1 MSDDATAVAA
11 PVEAAPAP
19 PPVVEEVA
27 TPVAPVVEESTPEP
41 RPVAPEK
48 VGPALPPRSVRQQ
61 ARESMQERARVAAEA
76 FHEERTPGK
85 VDEVGRTHAAEDGT
99 YMKEGAAEAAPIEH
113 AEEEPAAPDVV
124 AETPVTEELPP
135 AAQAAGAEFVTI
147 PLDPRNPLADQGVTE
162 LTVPAHMERHIRTLV
177 NSSVRQKEV
186 QESQA
191 QLDQVRLDN
200 ARLAAKVQAL
210 QDGTPEADPLQ
221 VEMLAQIKEH
231 YPEQSAKIEA
241 ALAGEQAQATARK
254 ESEIYSEMQRE
265 QVARSFMQQVGSG
278 AGHKYP
284 AWASAGE
291 LQDRMASAMSQY
303 GDYVDARNANLG
315 RRGQAEVVPTTDE
328 FYGWVDTQYIKDPR
342 VQSAVIKFRNEQ
354 QEQGRAKIAAEE
366 RRKLAGQEE
375 AKLSEAAARHAARP
389 PSTPGISSQG
399 TTPPPEDEGA
409 VRALQGNRAKSLK
422 AGIRERYRSPEG
434 L

>member
-27 TPVAPVVEESTPEP
+27 TPVPVVEESTPEP
-41 RPVAPEK
+41 RLVAPEK

-61 ARESMQERARVAAEA
+61 AREAMQERAKAAAEV
-76 FHEERTPGK
+76 FHAERTPGK

-99 YMKEGAAEAAPIEH
+99 YMEEGAAEAASIEH
-113 AEEEPAAPDVV
+113 AEEESAAPDVV
-124 AETPVTEELPP
+124 AKTPVTEELPP
-135 AAQAAGAEFVTI
+135 AAQAAGAELVTI

-186 QESQA
+186 QNSQA

-200 ARLAAKVQAL
+200 ARLAARVQAL
-210 QDGTPEADPLQ
+210 QDGTPETDPLQ
-221 VEMLAQIKEH
+221 AEMLAQIKEH
-231 YPEQSAKIEA
+231 YPEQSAQVEA
-241 ALAGEQAQATARK
+241 ALAGEQAQVASQK
-254 ESEIYSEMQRE
+254 EAEIYAGMQRE
-265 QVARSFMQQVGSG
+265 QVARSFMEQVGTG

-303 GDYVDARNANLG
+303 GDYVDARNANLQ
-315 RRGQAEVVPTTDE
+315 RRGQAETMPTTDE
-328 FYGWVDTQYIKDPR
+328 FYGWVDTQYIRDPR
-342 VQSAVIKFRNEQ
+342 VQSAVVKFRAEQ
-354 QEQGRAKIAAEE
+354 QEKGRAQIAAEE
-366 RRKLAGQEE
+366 RKKLAGQEK
-375 AKLSEAAARHAARP
+375 ATLSEAAARHAARP

-409 VRALQGNRAKSLK
+409 ARVSPGNRAKSLK
-422 AGIRERYRSPEG
+422 AGIRERYRAAQG

>member
-1 MSDDATAVAA
+1 
-11 PVEAAPAP
+11 
-19 PPVVEEVA
+19 
-27 TPVAPVVEESTPEP
+27 
-41 RPVAPEK
+41 
-48 VGPALPPRSVRQQ
+48 
-61 ARESMQERARVAAEA
+61 MQERAKAAAEV
-76 FHEERTPGK
+76 FHAERTPGK

-99 YMKEGAAEAAPIEH
+99 YMKESADEAAPVE
-113 AEEEPAAPDVV
+113 AEEEPAATDVV
-124 AETPVTEELPP
+124 AETPVTEEPPP

-186 QESQA
+186 QSSQA

-200 ARLAAKVQAL
+200 ARLAARVQAL
-210 QDGTPEADPLQ
+210 QDGTPEVDPLQ
-221 VEMLAQIKEH
+221 AEMLAQIKEH
-231 YPEQSAKIEA
+231 YPEQSDRVEA
-241 ALAGEQAQATARK
+241 ALAAEQVQAMSQK
-254 ESEIYSEMQRE
+254 EAEIYAEMKRE
-265 QVARSFMQQVGSG
+265 QVARSFMEEVGSG
-278 AGHKYP
+278 SAQKYP

-291 LQDRMASAMSQY
+291 LQGRMASAMSQY
-303 GDYVDARNANLG
+303 GDYVDARNVNLH
-315 RRGQAEVVPTTDE
+315 RRGQAETMPTTDE

-342 VQSAVIKFRNEQ
+342 VQSEVVKFRAEQ
-354 QEQGRAKIAAEE
+354 QEKSRAQIAAEE
-366 RRKLAGQEE
+366 RQKLAGQEK
-375 AKLSEAAARHAARP
+375 AKLSEAAERHAARP

-422 AGIRERYRSPEG
+422 AGIRERYRSSEG

>member
-27 TPVAPVVEESTPEP
+27 TPVVEESTPEP

-48 VGPALPPRSVRQQ
+48 VGPILPPRSVRQQ
-61 ARESMQERARVAAEA
+61 ARESMQERAKVAAEA
-76 FHEERTPGK
+76 FHAERTPGK

-99 YMKEGAAEAAPIEH
+99 YMKEGADEAAPIEH

-135 AAQAAGAEFVTI
+135 AAEAAGAEFVTI

-200 ARLAAKVQAL
+200 ARLAARVQAL

-241 ALAGEQAQATARK
+241 ALAGEHAQATAQK
-254 ESEIYSEMQRE
+254 ESEIYAEMQRE
-265 QVARSFMQQVGSG
+265 QVAKSFMQQVGSG
-278 AGHKYP
+278 AAHKYP

-303 GDYVDARNANLG
+303 GDYVDARNMNLG

-342 VQSAVIKFRNEQ
+342 VQSAVVKFRNEQ

-366 RRKLAGQEE
+366 RRKLAGQEK
-375 AKLSEAAARHAARP
+375 ATLSEAAARHAARP
-389 PSTPGISSQG
+389 PSTPEISSQG
-399 TTPPPEDEGA
+399 NTAVPPDED
-409 VRALQGNRAKSLK
+409 RARVSQGNRAKVL
-422 AGIRERYRSPEG
+422 REALHERLRTQPR
-434 L
+434 

>member
-1 MSDDATAVAA
+1 M
-11 PVEAAPAP
+11 
-19 PPVVEEVA
+19 
-27 TPVAPVVEESTPEP
+27 
-41 RPVAPEK
+41 R
-48 VGPALPPRSVRQQ
+48 
-61 ARESMQERARVAAEA
+61 ERAKAAAEV
-76 FHEERTPGK
+76 FHAERTPGK
-85 VDEVGRTHAAEDGT
+85 VDEVGRIHAAEDGT
-99 YMKEGAAEAAPIEH
+99 YMEEGAAEAAPIEH
-113 AEEEPAAPDVV
+113 AEEEPAADVA

-135 AAQAAGAEFVTI
+135 AAQAAGAKFVTI

-177 NSSVRQKEV
+177 NSSVRQKDV

-200 ARLAAKVQAL
+200 ARLAARVQAL
-210 QDGTPEADPLQ
+210 QDGTPEADPVQ
-221 VEMLAQIKEH
+221 EEMLAQIKEH
-231 YPEQSAKIEA
+231 YPEQLAKIEA
-241 ALAGEQAQATARK
+241 ALAGEQAQVASQK
-254 ESEIYSEMQRE
+254 EAEIYADMQRG
-265 QVARSFMQQVGSG
+265 QVARSFMEQVGSG

-303 GDYVDARNANLG
+303 GDYVDARNANLN
-315 RRGQAEVVPTTDE
+315 RRGQAEAMPTTDE

-342 VQSAVIKFRNEQ
+342 VQSAVVKFRADQ
-354 QEQGRAKIAAEE
+354 QEKGRAKIAAEE
-366 RRKLAGQEE
+366 RSKLAGQEK

-409 VRALQGNRAKSLK
+409 ARVSPGNRAKSLK
-422 AGIRERYRSPEG
+422 AGIRERYRAAQG